1 MAEITASPLCWPNG
15 WRRTRSRS
23 TAKFRKGTG
32 GWKGAPS
39 AQTYQSAKRVEVG
52 DGVTRVLA
60 ELKTMGIPSWNV
72 IISSD
77 LKLRN
82 DGLPYSTQ
90 ATAHLDP
97 GVAVYWKDAKEQRR
111 CMAIDRYDRI
121 ADNLAA
127 IAATIE
133 AMRAIERH
141 GGAEILDRAFTGF
154 AALPAPAEQV
164 KPHELLGVNER
175 ATREEIEYAYR
186 RLAMQFHPDRGG
198 SGEEMSKYN
207 AARDAMLGSAP

>member
-1 MAEITASPLCWPNG
+1 MSEITASPLCWPHG
-15 WRRTRSRS
+15 WRRSKSRA
-23 TAKFRKGTG
+23 TAKFGKGKG
-32 GWKGAPS
+32 GYVGPDGARTW
-39 AQTYQSAKRVEVG
+39 QGKKRLDVG

-60 ELKTMGIPSWNV
+60 ELRAMGIPSWNI

-90 ATAHLDP
+90 ATAHIDP
-97 GVAVYWKDAKEQRR
+97 GVAVYWKDKTGNQR

-121 ADNLAA
+121 ADNLGA

-154 AALPAPAEQV
+154 AALPAPADQQ
-164 KPHELLGVNER
+164 KPHEILGIDER
-175 ATREEIEYAYR
+175 ATRSEIEYAYK
-186 RLAMQFHPDRGG
+186 RLAMQAHPDRGG
-198 SGEEMSKYN
+198 SAETMSRIN
-207 AARDAMLGSAP
+207 TARDVMLGAV